1 MKLSLKHIALAA
13 VLAATGL
20 QAGAA
25 ECEIGMGIAPIS
37 EGDKVPASVARKLE
51 AKLKM
56 VLSHAGVAA
65 GDYDCQFFLA
75 GRFDTAYAEAAPGL
89 SGRVLMKTD
98 LQLAICDGSNQK
110 VFATATFP
118 LKGVGGSE
126 EQALTKALSSLNAKN
141 PEFINFV
148 EKGKAKIIDYF
159 NNNYPTYLTKA
170 KTALKA
176 RNYDEALY
184 WATAVPE
191 CCTGYNQAAQLANSI
206 YTDKVNYD
214 GAMLLAQAEGEW
226 AAEGSICAR

>member
-1 MKLSLKHIALAA
+1 MKLSLKHIARSRARSHR
-13 VLAATGL
+13 T
-20 QAGAA
+20 AGRSRRVRNRH
-25 ECEIGMGIAPIS
+25 GYRPIS

-75 GRFDTAYAEAAPGL
+75 GRFDTAYGEAAPGL

-148 EKGKAKIIDYF
+148 EKERPKS
-159 NNNYPTYLTKA
+159 LT
-170 KTALKA
+170 TSTTTIPLTSP
-176 RNYDEALY
+176 RPRL
-184 WATAVPE
+184 P
-191 CCTGYNQAAQLANSI
+191 
-206 YTDKVNYD
+206 
-214 GAMLLAQAEGEW
+214 
-226 AAEGSICAR
+226 

>member
-75 GRFDTAYAEAAPGL
+75 GRFDTAYGEAAPGQGADCRCY
-89 SGRVLMKTD
+89 S
-98 LQLAICDGSNQK
+98 A
-110 VFATATFP
+110 
-118 LKGVGGSE
+118 E
-126 EQALTKALSSLNAKN
+126 
-141 PEFINFV
+141 
-148 EKGKAKIIDYF
+148 
-159 NNNYPTYLTKA
+159 
-170 KTALKA
+170 
-176 RNYDEALY
+176 
-184 WATAVPE
+184 
-191 CCTGYNQAAQLANSI
+191 NSHDVVI
-206 YTDKVNYD
+206 
-214 GAMLLAQAEGEW
+214 
-226 AAEGSICAR
+226 